1 MKRAAI
7 KHPTHFH
14 PLTQNT
20 IKAFKSRAQ
29 AVFSFLEKT
38 PPPPPSW
45 FTNLHYKYSRK
56 IIYQKLDTNS
66 CFAKLRTISNL
77 FNFF

>member
-29 AVFSFLEKT
+29 AVFSFLKK
-38 PPPPPSW
+38 PPPPPPPG
-45 FTNLHYKYSRK
+45 LQIY
-56 IIYQKLDTNS
+56 IISTQGKLYIKNWILI
-66 CFAKLRTISNL
+66 AVLRN
-77 FNFF
+77 